1 MANWQEE
8 LDKKFKQLNIKEETN
23 ETKSVSK
30 NRSNSSRSNNSVS
43 SSKHTSDTSNTIG
56 DGSRDLFRGRVSEKT
71 RYVNNVKKGGNRV
84 ITKEAALDDL
94 EKMEVEA
101 KDEVSKVVIK
111 VAKVLVK
118 ILSTIRSNQL
128 LTDEE
133 KKNIKE
139 ARAKRE
145 VK

>member
-1 MANWQEE
+1 MSWQEE

-23 ETKSVSK
+23 ETKSLFK
-30 NRSNSSRSNNSVS
+30 NRSDSSRSNNSVS
-43 SSKHTSDTSNTIG
+43 SGKDTSDTNNSIG
-56 DGSRDLFRGRVSEKT
+56 SGSSSLFRGRVSEKT
-71 RYVNNVKKGGNRV
+71 RQVNNVKKEDKLM

-94 EKMEVEA
+94 EKKEAEV
-101 KDEVSKVVIK
+101 KDEVSKVIIY
-111 VAKVLVK
+111 VAKVIVK
-118 ILSTIRSNQL
+118 MLSTIRSNQL

-133 KKNIKE
+133 KVRIKE